1 MNIIPFGDSAC
12 ERTRRYLDSY
22 INNELLAETN
32 REVSRHLEIC
42 PACSA
47 EFEARS
53 RLKARLKSAVESQ
66 NVPAELAATIREQIR
81 QHESKPMIVAGW
93 PKWAAV
99 AAAVLLVSVGTW
111 VTRGRWSTGNIY
123 SDGPVQDAFIQKI
136 SQTVSMVLGVGLRDH
151 VHCAVLSGIPKHPPS
166 LEEVTKDMGPTYKGL
181 VPLVKANIPA
191 DYRIVMGHQCD
202 YGGRTFVH
210 LTMKNGANL
219 MSLVITRKEHGESMG
234 TLAPTLRTSGVAVY
248 QAAAQSYQIAGFE
261 TEQYLAFVV
270 SDLNANNNLQVA
282 SKLAPSV
289 HSFLGKLQG

>member
-22 INNELLAETN
+22 INNERLAETHK
-32 REVSRHLEIC
+32 EVLRHLETC
-42 PACSA
+42 STCSA

-53 RLKARLKSAVESQ
+53 RLKVRLKSAVESQ
-66 NVPAELAATIREQIR
+66 SVPAELQSRIREEIQQYGSTR
-81 QHESKPMIVAGW
+81 VSSAVW
-93 PKWAAV
+93 PRWAAV
-99 AAAVLLVSVGTW
+99 AAAVLLVSVWTW
-111 VTRGRWSTGNIY
+111 VAGGRRSGDIY
-123 SDGPVQDAFIQKI
+123 TDGPVQDAFIQKI
-136 SQTVSMVLGVGLRDH
+136 SQTVSMVLRVGLRDH

-181 VPLVKANIPA
+181 VSLVKASIPA

-210 LTMKNGANL
+210 LTMKNGTDL
-219 MSLVITRKEHGESMG
+219 MSLVITRKEHGESME
-234 TLAPTLRTSGVAVY
+234 TLAPTLRSSGVPVY
-248 QAAAQSYQIAGFE
+248 QAAAQSYEIAGFE

-282 SKLAPSV
+282 SNLAPSV
-289 HSFLGKLQG
+289 HSFLAKLQG

>member
-22 INNELLAETN
+22 INNELLAETHN
-32 REVSRHLEIC
+32 DVLRHLETC
-42 PACSA
+42 STCSA

-53 RLKARLKSAVESQ
+53 RLKVRLKSAVESQ
-66 NVPAELAATIREQIR
+66 SVPADLQLRIREEIHQYGSTR
-81 QHESKPMIVAGW
+81 ASSAGW
-93 PKWAAV
+93 HRWAAV

-111 VTRGRWSTGNIY
+111 VARGRRSGNIY

-136 SQTVSMVLGVGLRDH
+136 SQTVSLVLRVGLRDH
-151 VHCAVLSGIPKHPPS
+151 VHCAVLSGIPKHPPT

-181 VPLVKANIPA
+181 VPLVKASIPA

-210 LTMKNGANL
+210 LTMKSGTNL
-219 MSLVITRKEHGESMG
+219 MSLVITRKEHGESME
-234 TLAPTLRTSGVAVY
+234 TLAPTLRTSGVPVY
-248 QAAAQSYQIAGFE
+248 QAAAQSYEIAGFE
-261 TEQYLAFVV
+261 TEQYLAFVI

-282 SKLAPSV
+282 SNLAPSV
-289 HSFLGKLQG
+289 HSFLAKLQG